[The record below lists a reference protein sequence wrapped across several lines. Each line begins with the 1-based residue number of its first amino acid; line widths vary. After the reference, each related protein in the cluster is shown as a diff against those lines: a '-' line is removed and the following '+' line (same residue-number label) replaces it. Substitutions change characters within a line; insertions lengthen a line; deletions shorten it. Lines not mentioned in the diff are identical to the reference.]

1 MENKVNIQLP
11 VLKVSIIIPV
21 YNLERYI
28 GKTLQSCLEQTYCNL
43 EIIVINDGSSDES
56 ERVIRSFMDDRRIIL
71 CNQENAGV
79 SAARNRGIGMATGDY
94 ITFLDGD
101 DTLSL
106 DTIEKFVEV
115 ASRPGFDFKW
125 IFFPMIRVLECG
137 EEIEDLDRSL
147 MPSYKYSD
155 ERVLNCSQAF
165 DLMSSRKLPMCVCG
179 IYYKAG
185 YIKPEFVSGRFED
198 SYMIMDMLTQGYDIM
213 IITGGCYRY
222 LHREDSFINSPW
234 DASKWCDYV
243 RVQLK
248 TLDTESR
255 LFPERK
261 QRIKKDLSMIR
272 YNLRYLKFKRRDDSS
287 FGRPLLWFDSHIP
300 TTTFIM
306 SGFAKMIIKSFISL
320 FR

>member
-1 MENKVNIQLP
+1 MNLKTSAMSI
-11 VLKVSIIIPV
+11 KVSIIIPV

-28 GKTLQSCLEQTYCNL
+28 GNTLQSCLKQTYGNL
-43 EIIVINDGSSDES
+43 EIIVVNDGSSDGS

-79 SAARNRGIGMATGDY
+79 SAARNLGIEMATGDY

-125 IFFPMIRVLECG
+125 IFFPVARVLESG
-137 EEIEDLDRSL
+137 EEVEDLDRSL

-155 ERVLNCSQAF
+155 EQVLDCRKAF
-165 DLMSSRKLPMCVCG
+165 DLMRTRKLPVCVCA
-179 IYYKAG
+179 IFYKAG
-185 YIKPEFVSGRFED
+185 YIRPEFVPGRFED
-198 SYMIMDMLTQGYDIM
+198 SYMIMDMLVHGYDIK

-261 QRIKKDLSMIR
+261 HRIEKDLSTIR

-300 TTTFIM
+300 TTRFILG
-306 SGFAKMIIKSFISL
+306 GFVKMTIKTIVSL